1 MDQAQF
7 LSLNEALNFEVIPFW
22 DGQPD
27 DFGVHFSSETE
38 LGPDQTMTVKVSV
51 YDEGKAEGGESY
63 YEVKDGM
70 VRAIGNSGSGPWA
83 SRPDPRRSS
92 CRSPTSPP
100 RSRRRPT
107 AGRNTGSSRVPT
119 SNNWTQ
125 FRS

>member
-7 LSLNEALNFEVIPFW
+7 LSLNETLNFEVVPFW

-70 VRAIGNSGSGPWA
+70 VRAIGNSGSGPWGI
-83 SRPDPRRSS
+83 
-92 CRSPTSPP
+92 PP
-100 RSRRRPT
+100 GPQ
-107 AGRNTGSSRVPT
+107 AVELPLADFAAEIKKEADGWKEYWIKQGAD
-119 SNNWTQ
+119 Q
-125 FRS
+125 